1 MSSKTFVQCGRGL
14 FVLPSAVLGKNLEYQ
29 EVCFMDVALL
39 LEYGWV
45 LLVLIAL
52 EGILAADNALV
63 MAVMVKHLPEKQRRK
78 ALFYGLFGAFV
89 LRISSLF
96 AISFLVNVWQVQAI
110 GAIYLIYIALHHLI
124 KKHFLKNNEK
134 EKTKNKKESGFWM
147 TVLKV
152 ELADIAFAVDS
163 ILAAVA
169 LAVTLPSTS
178 LPSIGG
184 MDGGQ
189 FLVVFLG
196 GFIGVIIMRY
206 AATWFVSLL
215 QKRPNLETAAF
226 FIVGWVGVKLS
237 LYTLAHPEI
246 GIVSSHFIHSTTWK
260 LIFWA
265 VLIMIAILGWV
276 LSKEKESPIEKEY
289 IRKVE

>member
-1 MSSKTFVQCGRGL
+1 
-14 FVLPSAVLGKNLEYQ
+14 
-29 EVCFMDVALL
+29 MDVALL

-89 LRISSLF
+89 FRIGSLF

-110 GAIYLIYIALHHLI
+110 GAIYLIYIALYHII
-124 KKHFLKNNEK
+124 KKHFLKNADK
-134 EKTKNKKESGFWM
+134 EKTKKRKESGFWM

-169 LAVTLPSTS
+169 LAVTLPATS

-184 MDGGQ
+184 MDGAQ
-189 FLVVFLG
+189 FIVVFLG
-196 GFIGVIIMRY
+196 GFIGVVIMRF

-226 FIVGWVGVKLS
+226 LIVGWVGVKLS

-246 GIVSSHFIHSTTWK
+246 GIVSSHFIHSATWK

-265 VLIMIAILGWV
+265 VLIMIAVLGWI
-276 LSKEKESPIEKEY
+276 LSKEKEEAPAEKEY
-289 IRKVE
+289 YRKVE